1 MKKCKILGLLA
12 AFLSV
17 TPGVS
22 AAIVDWHPL
31 YDTVGV
37 EDVVT
42 VGDTVEAFNFAS
54 DGSLFDVPAD
64 QSAQIGDILFAETT
78 GYFDEDTSDNYLFLD
93 GETTGDASYDLLLN
107 TLDYGN
113 GIEPTDFYAGHGN
126 LVVGRTY
133 LVQFWLADLRAGIQG
148 DRFVNVEDGA
158 GNNIRLH
165 RIGDGLGTYG
175 IGVFTADSDS
185 QLLKINLVAD
195 AGNAHM
201 NAYQLRDV
209 TDSAIIDLA
218 EGRDLAAVPVHSF
231 GLPLMLLGLM
241 GWRIRAS
248 ERRLAYS

>member
-1 MKKCKILGLLA
+1 MKKCKVLGLLA
-12 AFLSV
+12 ALLSV
-17 TPGVS
+17 TPGVR

-54 DGSLFDVPAD
+54 DGSLFDVPTD
-64 QSAQIGDILFAETT
+64 QSTQIGNTFFAETT
-78 GYFDEDTSDNYLFLD
+78 EYFDLDTSDDHQFLS
-93 GETTGDASYDLLLN
+93 GESTGDAGYDLLLN
-107 TLDYGN
+107 TLDFGN
-113 GIEPTDFYAGHGN
+113 GIEPTDFYAGHGS

-133 LVQFWLADLRAGIQG
+133 LIQIWLTDIRPNIQG
-148 DRFVNVEDGA
+148 DRFVNVEDST

-231 GLPLMLLGLM
+231 GIPLMLLGLM
-241 GWRIRAS
+241 GWRIRAK
-248 ERRLAYS
+248 